1 MPKSTR
7 GWQRRD
13 LRHGPKWVGGEKRSF
28 GEDLDVDD
36 GLSFAGGRGEGG
48 GSRREIN
55 AAGRGS
61 PGARSRSM
69 LGEEGEEVES

>member
-1 MPKSTR
+1 
-7 GWQRRD
+7 
-13 LRHGPKWVGGEKRSF
+13 
-28 GEDLDVDD
+28 
-36 GLSFAGGRGEGG
+36 LSFAGGRGEGG